1 MPTMSES
8 PITKSFEL
16 AKLGSAAPR
25 TFHTVVTIAG
35 APAKVIADCEVD
47 MTPTEVADAGGVA
60 PSGAGAAPAATGA
73 GPGEAAEAA

>member
-60 PSGAGAAPAATGA
+60 PLLQEQDQVRQPKQL
-73 GPGEAAEAA
+73 ELERV